1 MHVTEMTNHDGGDG
15 DDIVCDGYDIYAN
28 VISVTQNRD
37 GNDRDG
43 DDSTKGFSIIILN
56 VDDS

>member
-1 MHVTEMTNHDGGDG
+1 MTNHDGGDG
-15 DDIVCDGYDIYAN
+15 DDIVCDGYNYAN

-43 DDSTKGFSIIILN
+43 DDSTKRFSIINLN